1 MFVFAPPP
9 PCWKRKPDAL
19 RAQLFIPWPCGGNA
33 LVSQTLERFV
43 CVCVCAGDQIKT
55 LALLLLLLCGAK
67 FRRPPPTFGWSGRNV
82 FSPCVYGACECV
94 CVILYS

>member
-9 PCWKRKPDAL
+9 PCWIRKPDAL

-43 CVCVCAGDQIKT
+43 CVCRRPDKDTCFIIIIVVRRKVQAAATDVRLERTQCIQ
-55 LALLLLLLCGAK
+55 LLCLW
-67 FRRPPPTFGWSGRNV
+67 RM
-82 FSPCVYGACECV
+82 
-94 CVILYS
+94 